1 MKISKVRPGISLE
14 APAQASAGSTGAAVG
29 QIGQTFSQALDSL
42 SQSQASSDALIQQLA
57 AGEEVDVHQVMIAVE
72 ETDINFRIAL
82 AIRDRLIEAYRD
94 VMRMAV

>member
-1 MKISKVRPGISLE
+1 MKISKVRPAISLE
-14 APAQASAGSTGAAVG
+14 APAQTSAGGPAAAVG
-29 QIGQTFSQALDSL
+29 QIGQTFGQALDSL